1 MTSDTKKSI
10 QKTVNKVRETASAEY
25 QANVPVLK
33 DNNLASFK
41 EAFFAYQPAV
51 NEFYV
56 GIVNLFAKII
66 WNTDR
71 FNHKL
76 SFLKK
81 GNYTIGYDI
90 EEIHTNPVNPAL
102 YDNTD
107 GAGILGDYPPEVL
120 TAFYRENRHDVF
132 PLTTN
137 SEILSRAMDSW
148 ERLGNFINSTRIAV
162 DNGNA
167 LREFN
172 LLKQS
177 IVGMYEKS
185 GFVTREVDSS
195 TDEGVADLMEQLRT
209 DINDMQFLS
218 SKFNKYKELFLS
230 KNSVLNLISKNDEKV
245 LEEKH
250 IFDSLSIKLFFDKYG
265 TKFKTLLD
273 IGTGGGF
280 PALPI
285 AIEYPSIQITGIDS
299 TNKKINAISD
309 IAKDLELKNFSTICD
324 RVENLKDMKFD
335 LITSRAVAKLD
346 LIIKYAL
353 PLLKKDGYLIVYK
366 SKLVEQEIQDAKQ
379 TLKKYKAKVVDI
391 LDYKLP
397 LKEVFERNLVIIT
410 HA

>member
-1 MTSDTKKSI
+1 M
-10 QKTVNKVRETASAEY
+10 
-25 QANVPVLK
+25 P
-33 DNNLASFK
+33 NN
-41 EAFFAYQPAV
+41 Q
-51 NEFYV
+51 
-56 GIVNLFAKII
+56 I
-66 WNTDR
+66 
-71 FNHKL
+71 
-76 SFLKK
+76 
-81 GNYTIGYDI
+81 
-90 EEIHTNPVNPAL
+90 
-102 YDNTD
+102 
-107 GAGILGDYPPEVL
+107 
-120 TAFYRENRHDVF
+120 
-132 PLTTN
+132 
-137 SEILSRAMDSW
+137 
-148 ERLGNFINSTRIAV
+148 
-162 DNGNA
+162 
-167 LREFN
+167 
-172 LLKQS
+172 
-177 IVGMYEKS
+177 
-185 GFVTREVDSS
+185 
-195 TDEGVADLMEQLRT
+195 
-209 DINDMQFLS
+209 
-218 SKFNKYKELFLS
+218 FNKYKELFLS

-265 TKFKTLLD
+265 TNFKTLLD

>member
-1 MTSDTKKSI
+1 M
-10 QKTVNKVRETASAEY
+10 
-25 QANVPVLK
+25 P
-33 DNNLASFK
+33 
-41 EAFFAYQPAV
+41 
-51 NEFYV
+51 
-56 GIVNLFAKII
+56 
-66 WNTDR
+66 
-71 FNHKL
+71 
-76 SFLKK
+76 
-81 GNYTIGYDI
+81 
-90 EEIHTNPVNPAL
+90 
-102 YDNTD
+102 
-107 GAGILGDYPPEVL
+107 
-120 TAFYRENRHDVF
+120 
-132 PLTTN
+132 N
-137 SEILSRAMDSW
+137 SQI
-148 ERLGNFINSTRIAV
+148 
-162 DNGNA
+162 
-167 LREFN
+167 
-172 LLKQS
+172 
-177 IVGMYEKS
+177 
-185 GFVTREVDSS
+185 
-195 TDEGVADLMEQLRT
+195 
-209 DINDMQFLS
+209 
-218 SKFNKYKELFLS
+218 FNKYKELFLS